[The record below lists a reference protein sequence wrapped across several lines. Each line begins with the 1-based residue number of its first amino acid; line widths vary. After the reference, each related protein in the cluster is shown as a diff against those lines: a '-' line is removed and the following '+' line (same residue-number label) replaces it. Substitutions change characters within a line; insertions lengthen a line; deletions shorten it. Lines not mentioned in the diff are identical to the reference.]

1 MKKITISL
9 FVIIFFMMFF
19 YGISVGLYEIFP
31 YQFLNLVKDTIF
43 ADNSRSQQDLFDKIV
58 THFIIDI
65 DNESDILKKREALIH
80 FIWKTE
86 SIPSSYPDIIEK
98 NIFDERY
105 SDIDNLK
112 QIDKFTI
119 TMKHKVN
126 SIVYL
131 FHPKQSNDHLILYHQ
146 GHAGDFING
155 KQSIDYFL
163 KNGYYVVA
171 FSMPLLGM
179 NEQPIIEIENLG
191 VVKLFNHDQLQYL
204 ESENFTSISYF
215 LTPIAYTL
223 NYLDDHYNFKTY
235 SMVGLS
241 GGGWASTIYPAI
253 DTRISKSF
261 AVAGSLPISL
271 RLNAQDIGDYEQLH
285 FELYKIA
292 NYPELY
298 IMSSYGND
306 REFVQIFNKYDTC
319 CFAGTLYEHYE
330 YEIKKVVSNLNNG
343 KFSVIL
349 DDTHNEHKIS
359 GHTLK
364 LVHENIS
371 LDN

>member
-1 MKKITISL
+1 MKKRAISL
-9 FVIIFFMMFF
+9 FIIIFFTVFF
-19 YGISVGLYEIFP
+19 YGISVGLYEVFP
-31 YQFLNLVKDTIF
+31 YQSLNFIKDIIF
-43 ADNSRSQQDLFDKIV
+43 VDNLHSQQNMLDIITIDS
-58 THFIIDI
+58 IIDI
-65 DNESDILKKREALIH
+65 DNESDILKKRDALIH
-80 FIWKTE
+80 FIWKAE

-119 TMKHKVN
+119 TMKHEVN
-126 SIVYL
+126 SIVYF
-131 FHPKQSNDHLILYHQ
+131 FHPEQSTDHLILYHQ
-146 GHAGDFING
+146 GHTGDFING
-155 KQSIDYFL
+155 KQTIDYFI

-191 VVKLFNHDQLQYL
+191 VVKLFDHDQLQYL
-204 ESENFTSISYF
+204 ESESFTPISYF
-215 LTPIAYTL
+215 LTPVAYTL

-235 SMVGLS
+235 SMIGLS
-241 GGGWASTIYPAI
+241 GGGWTSTIYPAI

-271 RLNAQDIGDYEQLH
+271 RLDEKDVGDYEQLH
-285 FELYKIA
+285 LELYKIA

-306 REFVQIFNKYDTC
+306 RKLVQIFNKYDPC
-319 CFAGTLYEHYE
+319 CFAGTLYKHYE
-330 YEIKKVVSNLNNG
+330 YEVKQVVSDLNNG
-343 KFSVIL
+343 KFTIIL

-359 GHTLK
+359 DYAVRLI
-364 LVHENIS
+364 HENIQ
-371 LDN
+371 